1 MNVNINDTK
10 AQEIYKNFNYDAVKN
25 VQYAPTS
32 TANTLKTDTVELSTK
47 NNDKKKN
54 IKKYIIAGL
63 AAVGVIA
70 TAILCSQKGKTAKL
84 QNFDFKNIPEN
95 FTGKVKGKLKGGD
108 KLVMEYENGV
118 LISSARSGKKNV
130 SKVFETVNNEKIV
143 KKTVNGKTSTI
154 NLTQAKE
161 AIEKEQAQLKELL
174 DKNDGLSSI
183 EFSEKIQNIKHKT
196 EKQQE
201 TIDKIISDK
210 KVAEAKLAEYNR
222 KNKDISEITFKEGTA
237 YLKSNP
243 KCKFFGTVH
252 ATLPNG
258 DKVTMEYDT
267 FGQLK
272 KAQRSGKVNY
282 TKEYSGQI
290 ESDKKVKITKD
301 GKSEEI
307 NLYQKG
313 QNKVSQIKEEKLKAP
328 LNEALKRFKEA
339 PEGTKEKLEAKIK
352 YLEAQK
358 NYYNK
363 IGIYYENDNIDKEIA
378 LCKKSLSYY
387 STTVLDLS
395 KTKAPEKSET
405 RFFGPSYFNIKDEEQ
420 ELYSQYNKK
429 SADYAF
435 LAENKDLTL
444 DSKVDLFD
452 GFDKKPYDIAER
464 YAIMADNSIRQKGN
478 AYVLESVPEV
488 FEGVKQEDIFENLS
502 KFARSEK
509 GTKYTDFEIGGKKF
523 HATHVGGG
531 QVGSVYKIEDETGH
545 KIAMKIFGGR
555 GTKLDMNCGLSEIA
569 TSRKLTQDKVA
580 DVPQFFMANA
590 GLYKL
595 DKQGVVYDDT
605 PWMLCEFIDETKKPK
620 EGALKVKDWL
630 SQRNMFYADG
640 FKNDREH
647 GYIVD
652 VGGMVSNNYK
662 DRATWGINGFDNNNG
677 YGLSDLLEKA
687 LKSGH
692 GVQDILKIFH

>member
-1 MNVNINDTK
+1 M
-10 AQEIYKNFNYDAVKN
+10 
-25 VQYAPTS
+25 
-32 TANTLKTDTVELSTK
+32 
-47 NNDKKKN
+47 
-54 IKKYIIAGL
+54 
-63 AAVGVIA
+63 
-70 TAILCSQKGKTAKL
+70 
-84 QNFDFKNIPEN
+84 
-95 FTGKVKGKLKGGD
+95 
-108 KLVMEYENGV
+108 
-118 LISSARSGKKNV
+118 
-130 SKVFETVNNEKIV
+130 
-143 KKTVNGKTSTI
+143 
-154 NLTQAKE
+154 
-161 AIEKEQAQLKELL
+161 
-174 DKNDGLSSI
+174 
-183 EFSEKIQNIKHKT
+183 
-196 EKQQE
+196 
-201 TIDKIISDK
+201 
-210 KVAEAKLAEYNR
+210 
-222 KNKDISEITFKEGTA
+222 
-237 YLKSNP
+237 
-243 KCKFFGTVH
+243 
-252 ATLPNG
+252 
-258 DKVTMEYDT
+258 
-267 FGQLK
+267 
-272 KAQRSGKVNY
+272 
-282 TKEYSGQI
+282 
-290 ESDKKVKITKD
+290 
-301 GKSEEI
+301 
-307 NLYQKG
+307 
-313 QNKVSQIKEEKLKAP
+313 
-328 LNEALKRFKEA
+328 
-339 PEGTKEKLEAKIK
+339 
-352 YLEAQK
+352 
-358 NYYNK
+358 
-363 IGIYYENDNIDKEIA
+363 
-378 LCKKSLSYY
+378 SYY

-569 TSRKLTQDKVA
+569 TSRRLAQDKVA